1 MDIDLEIALDK
12 LHQLQ
17 QDDGDLGAQYWLQ
30 VSELLKEAA
39 TYRERALRAE
49 ESLHKC
55 QILLG
60 HRVAGS
66 SEGTADVLNKI
77 TKEK

>member
-1 MDIDLEIALDK
+1 MDIDLEIALNK

-17 QDDGDLGAQYWLQ
+17 QDDGDLGGQYWLQ
-30 VSELLKEAA
+30 VSELLREAA

-60 HRVAGS
+60 HKLA
-66 SEGTADVLNKI
+66 
-77 TKEK
+77 

>member
-1 MDIDLEIALDK
+1 MDIDLEIALTK

-30 VSELLKEAA
+30 VSEHLKEAA

-60 HRVAGS
+60 HIRAKRA
-66 SEGTADVLNKI
+66 EGTAGLNELMKG
-77 TKEK
+77 K

>member
-1 MDIDLEIALDK
+1 MDIDLEIALNK
-12 LHQLQ
+12 LHQMQ

-30 VSELLKEAA
+30 VSELLREAA

-60 HRVAGS
+60 HKLAGR
-66 SEGTADVLNKI
+66 SEGTAGALNEL
-77 TKEK
+77 TKGK